1 MRVFLGF
8 FIVFFV
14 TDVTKSENDNECLER
29 KVQDF
34 SSTSGMQKFESLMDT
49 ISILMEERHVCKCL
63 QDRVRELENEVFRLQ
78 RRNQPVKD
86 CRSLYGDGERKDGI
100 YAISPD
106 EITSFPVYCDMTNGG
121 WTVIQR
127 RIDGEVNFDRVWVD
141 YARGFGNLSA
151 DFWLGL
157 RYIHLLAS
165 DLNEISFE
173 LTIAE
178 SGRNASAV
186 YKNFTVDDEADFF
199 RMHVSREAVYNNEM
213 SLYIDN
219 NNGFY
224 YHNNGFFT
232 TRDSDHDSRNDI
244 NCAENNGGYWYR
256 GCVTIGNL
264 NDDFDEMLVWSGKST
279 KISKTEIKI
288 RRLDF
293 S

>member
-8 FIVFFV
+8 FIVFFL
-14 TDVTKSENDNECLER
+14 TDVTKS
-29 KVQDF
+29 
-34 SSTSGMQKFESLMDT
+34 
-49 ISILMEERHVCKCL
+49 
-63 QDRVRELENEVFRLQ
+63 
-78 RRNQPVKD
+78 D
-86 CRSLYGDGERKDGI
+86 CRSLYGVGERKDGI
-100 YAISPD
+100 YTISPD

-186 YKNFTVDDEADFF
+186 YKNFTVDDEAEYF

-219 NNGFY
+219 RKWLLSSQQYVLYNKGF
-224 YHNNGFFT
+224 
-232 TRDSDHDSRNDI
+232 RS
-244 NCAENNGGYWYR
+244 
-256 GCVTIGNL
+256 
-264 NDDFDEMLVWSGKST
+264 
-279 KISKTEIKI
+279 
-288 RRLDF
+288 
-293 S
+293 